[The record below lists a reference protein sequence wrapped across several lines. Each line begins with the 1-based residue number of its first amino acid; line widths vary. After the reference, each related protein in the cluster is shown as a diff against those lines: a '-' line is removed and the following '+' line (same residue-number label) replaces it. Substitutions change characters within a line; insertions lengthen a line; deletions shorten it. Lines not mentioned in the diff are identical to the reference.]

1 MRTSCICLAFLAS
14 AGLASGGCGGAGEPS
29 LALTDGVAVALEG
42 CAYSFQTP
50 KETTAPVKDDGAVGT
65 TAVDPRNLHLAYVGD
80 PKTTIAVTW
89 STGIDTR
96 GTVVEWG
103 ADASYG
109 HKTPGFWFAYPA
121 DLSGSDPPSVG
132 VHQVH
137 LCGLAP
143 GTTYHY
149 RAGTAG
155 HMSADAT
162 FSTAPADGR
171 PVRILVAGDSRG
183 NAATWGQVLQAG
195 AGEAPDLAIFT
206 GDANDL
212 GSIQDDWEAWFAA
225 GKGVLEHLPL
235 MMVHGNHEINARH
248 YFSQFPMPGNQQWYS
263 FDFGQAHA
271 TVLNDTPPSNDQGS
285 IAGAQ
290 KTFLDDDLGKT
301 AQTWKLVS
309 HHRPAYTASLGHAP
323 STDLQMAWEAIFD
336 SRKVDMVL
344 NGHAHAYERSYPLQ
358 AGQVVADGQGPV
370 YIVEGGG
377 GADPYMV
384 AAQTFTAKAMQTF
397 GYVILD
403 VTAQKLTMTAKDLSG
418 SVVDTYS
425 ITK

>member
-1 MRTSCICLAFLAS
+1 MRNSCFCLVLLAV
-14 AGLASGGCGGAGEPS
+14 AGCGGAGEPS
-29 LALTDGVAVALEG
+29 MALTDGVKVELDG
-42 CAYSFQTP
+42 CSYSITTP
-50 KETTAPVKDDGAVGT
+50 AETTAPVKDDGAVGK
-65 TAVDPRNLHLAYVGD
+65 TAVEPRNLHLGYVGD
-80 PKTTIAVTW
+80 PKTTIAVSW
-89 STGIDTR
+89 ATGVDTR
-96 GTVVEWG
+96 GTTVEWG
-103 ADASYG
+103 ADAGYG
-109 HKTPGFWFAYPA
+109 HKTAGFWFAYPA
-121 DLSGSDPPSVG
+121 DLAGSDPPSVG

-155 HMSADAT
+155 HMSADST
-162 FSTAPADGR
+162 FTTAPADGK

-183 NAATWGQVLQAG
+183 NAATWGQVMQAG
-195 AGEAPDLAIFT
+195 AAEAPDLAIFT

-212 GSIQDDWEAWFAA
+212 GSIQEDWEAWFGA

-263 FDFGQAHA
+263 FDFGSAHV
-271 TVLNDTPPSNDQGS
+271 TVLNDTPPANDQGS

-290 KTFLDDDLGKT
+290 KAFLDEDLGKAT
-301 AQTWKLVS
+301 QVWKFVS
-309 HHRPAYTASLGHAP
+309 HHRPAYTASLGHPPA
-323 STDLQMAWEAIFD
+323 TELQMAWEAIFD
-336 SRKVDMVL
+336 ARKVDLVL

-358 AGQVVADGQGPV
+358 AGQVVGDGQGPV

-384 AAQTFTAKAMQTF
+384 AAQAFTAKAAQTF

-403 VTAQKLTMTAKDLSG
+403 VTAQKVTMTAKDLTG
-418 SVVDTYS
+418 ATVDSYS